1 MSTPQPYQYKN
12 NLTRTNYAAERVQEF
27 FPALSSQD
35 SKIRLLGAKSLRE
48 FIEQESRELS
58 SRSFN
63 EIIEKVRKKFAD
75 MVNSDNADELRG
87 CLTGIDEVIDVC
99 QSHADRRILLFFHT
113 YILPFFRL

>member
-75 MVNSDNADELRG
+75 MVNSDNVFVTCCCDKDVSARRG
-87 CLTGIDEVIDVC
+87 VFHSDNFKTIHTGLKRTDWIN
-99 QSHADRRILLFFHT
+99 FG
-113 YILPFFRL
+113 Y